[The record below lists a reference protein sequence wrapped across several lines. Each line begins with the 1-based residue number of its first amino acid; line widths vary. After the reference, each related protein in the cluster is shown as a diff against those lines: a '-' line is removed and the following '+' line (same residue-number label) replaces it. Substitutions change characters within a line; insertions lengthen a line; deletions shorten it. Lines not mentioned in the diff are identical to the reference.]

1 MPYAL
6 LISVIVGVTNII
18 PYFGPFIGA
27 IPSAFF
33 NLMVSPMKC
42 LIFLIFIVALQ
53 QLDGN
58 VIGPHIL
65 GNSVGISGFWV
76 MFAIIVGSG
85 LFGFVG
91 MLIGVPVFVVLS
103 TLFNRVVEHFL
114 KKTRPPHG
122 DRELYPAGSHGP
134 QDPRA
139 CKTL

>member
-1 MPYAL
+1 
-6 LISVIVGVTNII
+6 
-18 PYFGPFIGA
+18 
-27 IPSAFF
+27 
-33 NLMVSPMKC
+33 MKC

-114 KKTRPPHG
+114 KKRGLPTETAQYTLLDHMDPKTHEPVKRADESLPEEILE
-122 DRELYPAGSHGP
+122 ELSEEP
-134 QDPRA
+134 
-139 CKTL
+139 